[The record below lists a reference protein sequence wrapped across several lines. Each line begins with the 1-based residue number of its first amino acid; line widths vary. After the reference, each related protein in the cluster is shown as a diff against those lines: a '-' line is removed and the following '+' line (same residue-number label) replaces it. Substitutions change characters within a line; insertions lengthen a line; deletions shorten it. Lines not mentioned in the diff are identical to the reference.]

1 MQTTIP
7 LEKETVQVLEK
18 LKGKYNVSSYD
29 KLIKQ
34 MLQKETQM
42 PKSLF
47 GAYPKMKPF
56 KRDKADFHEP

>member
-18 LKGKYNVSSYD
+18 LKDKYEVSSYD
-29 KLIKQ
+29 KLIKE
-34 MLQKETQM
+34 MIKKEMKM

-47 GAYPKMKPF
+47 GAHPKMREL
-56 KRDKADFHEP
+56 KRDAKDFHEL

>member
-18 LKGKYNVSSYD
+18 LKSKYNVSSYD
-29 KLIKQ
+29 KLIKG
-34 MLQKETQM
+34 MVEKEM
-42 PKSLF
+42 NVPKSLF
-47 GAYPKMKPF
+47 GAHPKMKPF

>member
-18 LKGKYNVSSYD
+18 LKSKYNVSSYD

-34 MLQKETQM
+34 MLQKETQT

-47 GAYPKMKPF
+47 GAHQKMKPF
-56 KRDKADFHEP
+56 KRDKADFHEL